1 MPTPVKMPRLGESVA
16 EGTIGAWIKQE
27 GDYVER
33 DEALAE
39 IITDKIN
46 AELPSPVAGRLLKI
60 LVNVDETILVGTDIA
75 LIEESADVA
84 SIGRGQARTPTEGAA
99 VGWGQADAGTGGA
112 ASSASDATDTVGPV
126 PDSAPAPVRSPF
138 PVATPR
144 VEQLRNGAYTNNG
157 PQDGYPLKT
166 EEEERQRVSPLARR
180 LAREHGINLNGLAG
194 TGTGGRVRKE
204 DILAYVAQ
212 RQSAQPTNVPQP
224 VAGPSPTV
232 PATLQPTPSYVPTV
246 PPTLPSIP
254 ALNAELDEEV
264 IIPSRMR
271 LAIAEHM
278 VRSKRTSPHATT
290 VVEVDMTNIAKWLEK
305 NKEDFKRREGYGMS
319 FVPFVMKAV
328 CEGMRKFPI
337 INSTW
342 TEDNRI
348 IIKKRIHLGIAV
360 ATDTGLVVPTI
371 YDTDQ
376 YTLAGLARQVNTIA
390 QKARSNKLTIQDM
403 QNSTF
408 VVNNPGVFGTIIS
421 MPIINQ
427 PHAGILSM
435 DAVVKRPV
443 VIEDDAIA
451 VRSMM
456 YLCFSFDHRIL
467 DGAGAGGFLQVVRT
481 RLQSYSREIDVY

>member
-16 EGTIGAWIKQE
+16 EGTIGIWIKQV

-46 AELPSPVAGRLLKI
+46 AELPSPVAGRLTNI
-60 LVNVDETILVGTDIA
+60 LVNVDQTVPVGTDIA
-75 LIEESADVA
+75 LIEESADVTVQLQ
-84 SIGRGQARTPTEGAA
+84 GHTP
-99 VGWGQADAGTGGA
+99 AGSA
-112 ASSASDATDTVGPV
+112 ASTDNAN
-126 PDSAPAPVRSPF
+126 SSPAPGPDAAPVKSP
-138 PVATPR
+138 VQAATPR
-144 VEQLRNGAYTNNG
+144 LEQAQNGSSANG
-157 PQDGYPLKT
+157 GHALKI
-166 EEEERQRVSPLARR
+166 EEEERQRISPLARR
-180 LAREHGINLNGLAG
+180 LAREHGINLNDIAG
-194 TGTGGRVRKE
+194 TGTNGRVRKE
-204 DILAYVAQ
+204 DILAYVANVANVAQ
-212 RQSAQPTNVPQP
+212 HQSAQPVNILQP
-224 VAGPSPTV
+224 VATATQTANPPIMPPAPS
-232 PATLQPTPSYVPTV
+232 QPLPSYSQ
-246 PPTLPSIP
+246 TLPPSQP
-254 ALNAELDEEV
+254 SLAQNNGLDEEV

-290 VVEVDMTNIAKWLEK
+290 VVEIDMTNIAKWLEK
-305 NKEDFKRREGYGMS
+305 NKEDFKRREGYGIS

-328 CEGMRKFPI
+328 CEGIRKFPI

-348 IIKKRIHLGIAV
+348 IIKKRINLGIAV

-371 YDTDQ
+371 YDADQ
-376 YTLAGLARQVNTIA
+376 YTLAGLARQVNVIA
-390 QKARSNKLTIQDM
+390 QKARANKLTVQDM

-443 VIEDDAIA
+443 VVEDDAIA

-456 YLCFSFDHRIL
+456 YLCFSFDHRLL
-467 DGAGAGGFLQVVRT
+467 DGAGAGGFLQAVRSK
-481 RLQSYSREIDVY
+481 LQSYSREIDVY